1 MQRINIFCLVF
12 LLISVTK
19 TVSAQ
24 NSPYQLTID
33 CIDSLL
39 GEPVSNCEVKIAEL
53 NIIEHANQ
61 FGQVQF
67 ENLPIGQYRLAF
79 KANGY
84 HAFHKAIEFTQS
96 MGIQIQL
103 CPLHIHLHE
112 ATVSESNNTSFFKS
126 KLYGINP
133 ILNKEHLFKT
143 NALNWSQLL
152 KALPGVYLIQTGPV
166 NSIPVVRG
174 LHTNRIVLVQQDI
187 RLYNQQWGLEH
198 APEIGTANID
208 RIQLL
213 RGPLALKYGSD
224 AFGGVLLNIAPEY
237 LKTAVIQSNTQMG
250 FHSNNRTFSVAEFI
264 QFRHQKVATQVS
276 FSYKKGADAQSPNY
290 VVSNT
295 GFQTLTFQT
304 NLLYLISKKAT
315 LENRFSFFQSK
326 MGIAAAAHIGSTSD
340 LYRAIH
346 SSVPLLVAPA
356 TYNINK
362 PYQDVRHQQ
371 YSCKLNYQLSK
382 AHAIQGVYMLQYNQR
397 SEFDKGVAW
406 SNQSKNEPANA
417 YHLLTQGLQFI
428 YQYNT
433 NQLQTEWGIDCVN
446 GKNLTTGIQ
455 DPFIPNY
462 SQVSTGAFGLTTF
475 KYKQATIEGSY
486 RFDYKLQQVYYRDP
500 SNKVNAPQ
508 FNYTGN
514 SFGLGVAIPV
524 VSMANFQVSALKAW
538 RAPAINEMFSNGLHN
553 SMASYE
559 LGNVLLQTEQAF
571 NLEAGMQFKWNKTS
585 IKTNVFMNAI
595 DGYIVSV
602 PTGQVTL
609 TTRGSFPT
617 FQFNQQ
623 DAQFKGIEISLV
635 QLIGSRFKFSGQAQL
650 LDAIDKHTR
659 LPIYGI
665 PPNQLY
671 ASVSYFLFN
680 KNTQSQLEFN
690 LDWNAVNSQLNYIK
704 ELDFMS
710 PPPAYHLIHF
720 AAQVN
725 VKQKFKIQFQVKNIF
740 NVAYRDYMNRFRYFF
755 DEPGRNFTIQCSIQ
769 I

>member
-1 MQRINIFCLVF
+1 MQKITLFCLVF
-12 LLISVTK
+12 LLFSAKK
-19 TVSAQ
+19 TVFAQ
-24 NSPYQLTID
+24 TSPYLLTID
-33 CIDSLL
+33 CIDSLS
-39 GEPVSNCEVKIAEL
+39 GEPVSNCEVKITEL
-53 NIIEHANQ
+53 KDTELANQ

-67 ENLPIGQYRLAF
+67 KYLPTGKYQLTF
-79 KANGY
+79 TANGY
-84 HAFHKAIEFTQS
+84 HSFQTAIDFTQS
-96 MGIQIQL
+96 TRIQIQL

-112 ATVSESNNTSFFKS
+112 ATVSELNNSSPFKS

-133 ILNKEHLFKT
+133 ILNKELLFKT

-166 NSIPVVRG
+166 NSIPVIRG

-213 RGPLALKYGSD
+213 RGPLSLKYGSD
-224 AFGGVLLNIAPEY
+224 AFGGVLLNITPEY
-237 LKTAVIQSNTQMG
+237 LKVAGIQSNTQMG
-250 FHSNNRTFSVAEFI
+250 FHSNNRTYSTAEFI
-264 QFRHQKVATQVS
+264 QIRHQKVATQLS
-276 FSYKKGADAQSPNY
+276 FSFKKGADSQSPNY
-290 VVSNT
+290 VISNT
-295 GFQTLTFQT
+295 GFQTLTLQT
-304 NLLYLISKKAT
+304 NLLYLISKKVT
-315 LENRFSFFQSK
+315 LENRYSFFQSK
-326 MGIAAAAHIGSTSD
+326 MGIATAAHIGSTSD
-340 LYRAIH
+340 LNRAIH

-356 TYNINK
+356 TYTIYK
-362 PYQDVRHQQ
+362 PYQDVSHQQ

-382 AHAIQGVYMLQYNQR
+382 AHNFLGVYMLQYNQR

-417 YHLLTQGLQFI
+417 YHLLTHGLQFI
-428 YQYNT
+428 YRYHSNR
-433 NQLQTEWGIDCVN
+433 LQTEWGIDCVN
-446 GKNLTTGIQ
+446 GNNITTGIQ

-462 SQVSTGAFGLTTF
+462 SQLAMGTFGVSTF
-475 KYKQATIEGSY
+475 KYKEATIEGSY
-486 RFDYKLQQVYYRDP
+486 RLDYKLQQVYYRDQF
-500 SNKVNAPQ
+500 NHVYAPQ

-514 SFGLGVAIPV
+514 SFGLGVAIPAGSLV
-524 VSMANFQVSALKAW
+524 NFQFSGIKAW

-559 LGNVLLQTEQAF
+559 LGNTMLATEQAL
-571 NLEAGMQFKWNKTS
+571 NLETGVQFKWNKTS
-585 IKTNVFMNAI
+585 IKTNLFLNAI
-595 DGYIVSV
+595 EGYIVSV
-602 PTGQVTL
+602 PTGLFTL

-617 FQFNQQ
+617 FQFKQQ
-623 DAQFKGIEISLV
+623 DAQFKGVEFSFV
-635 QLIGSRFKFSGQAQL
+635 QLIGNCFKISGQAQL

-671 ASVSYFLFN
+671 ASLTYSKQH
-680 KNTQSQLEFN
+680 KNTRSQMEFN
-690 LDWNAVNSQLNYIK
+690 LDWNAVASQLNDINTI
-704 ELDFMS
+704 DFMP

-720 AAQVN
+720 GAQLN
-725 VKQKFKIQFQVKNIF
+725 LKQKFTVQFQVKNIF
-740 NVAYRDYMNRFRYFF
+740 NVTYRDYMNRFRYFF